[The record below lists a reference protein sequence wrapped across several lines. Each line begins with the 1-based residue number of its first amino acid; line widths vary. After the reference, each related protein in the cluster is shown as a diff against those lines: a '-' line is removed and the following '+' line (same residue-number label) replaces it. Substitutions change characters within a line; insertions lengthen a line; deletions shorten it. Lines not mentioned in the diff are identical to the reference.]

1 MLGMTGEARMFNRN
15 SFSPISFSRTAW
27 AGIQQSQQEG
37 RSGYW
42 RLFYHQLQ
50 EAALNK
56 EKIKPIKVEEVKFE
70 PYTEQPDGSVI
81 FGKPKIK
88 AKVVPAVDTAVEN
101 YVAETMRVHHQ
112 VQMLIARL
120 SVIETRGVSVQ
131 LPLWMEPEKLVVDEE
146 DEEELIIL
154 LMN

>member
-1 MLGMTGEARMFNRN
+1 MFNRN

-42 RLFYHQLQ
+42 RLFYYQLQ

-70 PYTEQPDGSVI
+70 PLIEQPDGSVI
-81 FGKPKIK
+81 FGKIVKDK
-88 AKVVPAVDTAVEN
+88 TKVVPTVDTVVEN

-112 VQMLIARL
+112 VQLLLIRL
-120 SVIETRGVSVQ
+120 QRIETNTISVE
-131 LPLWMEPEKLVVDEE
+131 LPAWMTLEKLGEPEE

>member
-1 MLGMTGEARMFNRN
+1 MFNRN

-42 RLFYHQLQ
+42 RLFYYQLQ

-70 PYTEQPDGSVI
+70 PLIEQPDGSVI
-81 FGKPKIK
+81 FGKIVKDK
-88 AKVVPAVDTAVEN
+88 TKVVPTVDTVVEN

-120 SVIETRGVSVQ
+120 SVIETRCVSVQ
-131 LPLWMEPEKLVVDEE
+131 SSTWVEPEKLAVDDE